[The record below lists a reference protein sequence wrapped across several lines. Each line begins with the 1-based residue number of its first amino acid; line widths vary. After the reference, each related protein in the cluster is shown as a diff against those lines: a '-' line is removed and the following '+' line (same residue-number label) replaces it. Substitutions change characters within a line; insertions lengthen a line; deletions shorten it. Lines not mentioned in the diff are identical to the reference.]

1 MDEKTIKEAVR
12 KKYGEIASGKR
23 PTGCCGETVDLSAD
37 SCFSF
42 APRAERTTG
51 DLGLG
56 CGLPAEHASLAPGE
70 IVLDLGSGA
79 GSDVFRA
86 ASKVGPEGRVIGVD
100 FSPEMI
106 AAATKNAEAAG
117 HANVEFR
124 SGDIESLPVAN
135 ESVDVVLSNC
145 VVNLAPD
152 KAKVFA
158 EVHRILRPGG
168 RFSISDMVTRGK
180 MPPEVR
186 SDLSAWAGC
195 VAGAMDREEYIRVIE
210 GAGFERVR
218 VCESREYDYGKT
230 DAWAIL
236 SVTVEGYK
244 PAS

>member
-1 MDEKTIKEAVR
+1 MDAKKIKETVR
-12 KKYGEIASGKR
+12 KKYGTIASGKK
-23 PTGCCGETVDLSAD
+23 PAGCCGQIVDLTTD

-42 APRAERTTG
+42 APQAERTTG

-56 CGLPAEHASLAPGE
+56 CGLPTEHASLAQGE

-79 GSDVFRA
+79 GADVFRA
-86 ASKVGPEGRVIGVD
+86 ASTVGPEGRVIGID
-100 FSPEMI
+100 FSPEML
-106 AAATKNAEAAG
+106 AEAEKNAADLG
-117 HANVEFR
+117 LTNVEFR
-124 SGDIESLPVAN
+124 RGDIEDLPAAD

-152 KAKVFA
+152 KTKVFA
-158 EVHRILRPGG
+158 EVYRVLRPGG

-180 MPPEVR
+180 MPPEIR

-195 VAGAMDREEYIRVIE
+195 VAGAADREEYIRVIE
-210 GAGFERVR
+210 RAGFERVR
-218 VCESREYDYGKT
+218 VRESREYDHGKT

-244 PAS
+244 PVS